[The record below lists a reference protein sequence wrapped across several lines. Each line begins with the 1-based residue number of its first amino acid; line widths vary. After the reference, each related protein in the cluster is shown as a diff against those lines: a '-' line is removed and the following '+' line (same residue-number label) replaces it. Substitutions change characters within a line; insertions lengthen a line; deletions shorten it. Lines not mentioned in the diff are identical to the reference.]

1 MLMKLNF
8 FFRIHIA
15 NNDSVLPSSYV
26 GKHSINILGET
37 MASFPITSA
46 DTSYSPCSQ
55 DVFDRVYSNNF
66 DWMSGVKRKSVQIHA
81 CISGSLIILSFLYM
95 FFFSELTRRMR
106 SLFKAS
112 YEPSGEI
119 YGTNFSMV
127 PGDIFPAYI
136 PQVNVKGIAHPLII
150 CDITGIDHRFVGWK
164 DLDSDNFIEHN
175 LFHDVPSDTI
185 NKETPQFS
193 IVKHWKPPA
202 SDL

>member
-1 MLMKLNF
+1 MT
-8 FFRIHIA
+8 
-15 NNDSVLPSSYV
+15 
-26 GKHSINILGET
+26 SI
-37 MASFPITSA
+37 PITST

-55 DVFDRVYSNNF
+55 DVFDRVFSDNF
-66 DWMSGVKRKSVQIHA
+66 DWMSGVKRNSLQIHA
-81 CISGSLIILSFLYM
+81 YISGLLIIFSLLYM

-136 PQVNVKGIAHPLII
+136 PQVKVAGIANPLII

-164 DLDSDNFIEHN
+164 DLDSDNFI
-175 LFHDVPSDTI
+175 
-185 NKETPQFS
+185 
-193 IVKHWKPPA
+193 
-202 SDL
+202 